1 MKGKFITF
9 EGVDGAGKST
19 QIKLIAD
26 RLTAEGK
33 AVVLTREPGGTGIAE
48 RVRNIVLD
56 VGLQLSVRTEALLFM
71 AARSEH
77 IEQIIKPALMAG
89 KVVLCDRFCD
99 STFVYQ
105 GLTQGKTVTE
115 LDSLRNLNLQA
126 TDGIM
131 PDLTVVLDADP
142 KELLLRRDTRGVT
155 DRFENKGLDFQ
166 ENLRAGF
173 LALAQAEPQRI
184 KVVNALDSVEAVNEQ
199 IFTLV
204 KNLLG

>member
-142 KELLLRRDTRGVT
+142 KELLLRRDARGVT

>member
-48 RVRNIVLD
+48 RVRDIVLD

>member
-166 ENLRAGF
+166 ENLQAGF

>member
-184 KVVNALDSVEAVNEQ
+184 KIVNALDSVEAVNEQ

>member
-77 IEQIIKPALMAG
+77 VEQIIKPALMAG